1 MRWKPYGSIAA
12 VEKSSYGNYEVI
24 VVENNSCEDTFRYYG
39 DIAPQETTV
48 DGTRCMEGKLAGGQR
63 ICVAVYTEGFNYSK
77 LNNFGVKFA
86 KGSYYLLM
94 NNDIE
99 MIGNDWMKRMLGSC
113 LREEVGI
120 VGAKLFY
127 PDHTIHACRDRMWEL
142 AEVRA
147 ASR

>member
-1 MRWKPYGSIAA
+1 MSILNQT
-12 VEKSSYGNYEVI
+12 YPCYEVI

-99 MIGNDWMKRMLGSC
+99 MMEMTG
-113 LREEVGI
+113 
-120 VGAKLFY
+120 
-127 PDHTIHACRDRMWEL
+127 
-142 AEVRA
+142 
-147 ASR
+147 

>member
-1 MRWKPYGSIAA
+1 
-12 VEKSSYGNYEVI
+12 
-24 VVENNSCEDTFRYYG
+24 
-39 DIAPQETTV
+39 
-48 DGTRCMEGKLAGGQR
+48 MEGKLAGGQR

-127 PDHTIHACRDRMWEL
+127 PEIG
-142 AEVRA
+142 RA
-147 ASR
+147 HV